1 MARATLCVVRG
12 CGVWSSCLLH
22 CSETQSYF
30 KTAVCALPG
39 EVTYPVA
46 VGEKSLELPLYRDVT
61 FVTTALSSFSFTTQW
76 CSSLEFKPIQQ
87 ASHPFTAP

>member
-1 MARATLCVVRG
+1 MFTRDKEANAAAPVTWPRATLCVRG

-22 CSETQSYF
+22 WSETQSYF

-61 FVTTALSSFSFTTQW
+61 FVTTALS
-76 CSSLEFKPIQQ
+76 
-87 ASHPFTAP
+87 